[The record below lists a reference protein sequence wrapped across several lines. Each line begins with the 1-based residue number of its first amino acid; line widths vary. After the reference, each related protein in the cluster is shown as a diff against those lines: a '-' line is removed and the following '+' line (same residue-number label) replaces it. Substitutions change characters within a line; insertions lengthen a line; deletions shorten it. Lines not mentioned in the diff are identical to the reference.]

1 MDATS
6 TDAPAVLAA
15 ARLDAYERVAR
26 AVAGPA
32 VPPILRLADEQLA
45 RLFAPRQLEA
55 LVERPLRRAAGQGA
69 CGEPA
74 QETSPSS

>member
-1 MDATS
+1 MAS
-6 TDAPAVLAA
+6 AKPPAMLAA

-32 VPPILRLADEQLA
+32 RAPVLYLDDEQLG

-55 LVERPLRRAAGQGA
+55 LVARPLRRRGPDCGDLGAPPADPAA
-69 CGEPA
+69 
-74 QETSPSS
+74 SP